1 MRRLARAADRG
12 ARGTAGA
19 TSRGGAP
26 ARRARILL
34 DMLDSDGGTSGAA
47 TPAASLPTIVKSR
60 FVPSFVGAHSRSA
73 TAGLELLATA
83 VLLLD
88 GARRVVY
95 ANPAAEN
102 LFELSKKLLVGH
114 RLQELFGETTD
125 LSAAIDKAVEGG
137 ATYTEQ
143 ELELAVNGK
152 SKLHLTCTVSPVDAR
167 HAALLLEFR
176 HIDQQLKIARE
187 ERLNEQQQ
195 ANRELIRNLAH
206 EIKNPLGG
214 IRGAAQLLERELDR
228 PHLIEYTQVVIGEAD
243 RLQTLVNRLLTPHRV
258 PTFRRTNIHEI
269 LARVRS
275 VVQAEF
281 PQVAIIC
288 DFDISLPDFDADPE
302 QLTQAALNI
311 VRNAAQALEGTT
323 ANPQIRLTTR
333 VARYVTL
340 AKKRHRVALAL
351 SIEDNGPGIP
361 DAIRDRIFY
370 PLVSAREGGS
380 GLGLTLAQAFIAQHG
395 GAIECDSVPGRTVFT
410 ILLPLD
416 TGVPRPAL

>member
-1 MRRLARAADRG
+1 MPSCDAHRGIACRATRP
-12 ARGTAGA
+12 TW
-19 TSRGGAP
+19 
-26 ARRARILL
+26 ARILL
-34 DMLDSDGGTSGAA
+34 SFRGGSPEAPSVVKTEYNIVSPGLLPPQIGSHGA
-47 TPAASLPTIVKSR
+47 
-60 FVPSFVGAHSRSA
+60 SA
-73 TAGLELLATA
+73 FAGLELLATA
-83 VLLLD
+83 VLVLD
-88 GARRVVY
+88 RERCVRY

-102 LFELSKKLLVGH
+102 LFELSKKHLVGH
-114 RLQELFGETTD
+114 RPDQIFNEASG
-125 LSAAIDKAVEGG
+125 LSAAICKAIQGG

-152 SKLHLTCTVSPVDAR
+152 TKLHLTCTVSPTDTKD
-167 HAALLLEFR
+167 AALLLEFR

-243 RLQTLVNRLLTPHRV
+243 RLQSLVNRLLTPHRV
-258 PTFRRTNIHEI
+258 PTFRPTNIHEI
-269 LARVRS
+269 LARVRG

-281 PQVAIIC
+281 PGVAIGC
-288 DFDISLPDFDADPE
+288 DFDISLPEFDADAE
-302 QLTQAALNI
+302 QLTQAVLNV
-311 VRNAAQALEGTT
+311 VRNAAQALEGT
-323 ANPQIRLTTR
+323 APDPRINLTTR

-361 DAIRDRIFY
+361 EAIRDRIFY
-370 PLVSAREGGS
+370 PLVSGRAGGS
-380 GLGLTLAQAFIAQHG
+380 GLGLPLAQAFIAQHS
-395 GAIECDSVPGRTVFT
+395 GAIECESVPGRTVFT

-416 TGVPRPAL
+416 PGVKRVAP